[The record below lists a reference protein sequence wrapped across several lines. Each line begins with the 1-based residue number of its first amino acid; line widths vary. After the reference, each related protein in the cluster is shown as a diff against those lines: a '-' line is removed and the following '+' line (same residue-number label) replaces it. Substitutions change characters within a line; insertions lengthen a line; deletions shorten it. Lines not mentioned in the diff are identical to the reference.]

1 MVSWKLRK
9 RLRNFEQT
17 ADSSGSPA
25 IYMDGR
31 QKRISIKD
39 LARQAGVS
47 VPTVSRAL
55 RGSGRVS
62 EATRQRILQLATEVG
77 YTPSLVAR
85 GLVTQRSYCVGL
97 VVTMFA
103 DPFHSEV
110 AQGVEEEARQHGYS
124 IFLASTGVD
133 PEREVE
139 VVRTFQGRQVDG
151 IIVSSSR
158 VGNRY
163 AELLRESGTP
173 VVLVNTHVDSQD
185 LYTIGHD
192 DYAGGRQM
200 IDHLLARGYRR
211 IAYAGNERGVR
222 TNGERCRAWEDGLRA
237 VGLEPLVTGL
247 GPNGRLHGGTI
258 AGHHI
263 LAAAQQQWQA
273 PPDAI
278 YCYND
283 TMAIG
288 VMATLRDHGLQVPK
302 DVALTGFDDI
312 DVAVYLDPPLTTIR
326 QPRYAMGVQA
336 MQLLLA
342 LINGEVEHTQPQ
354 RSVLSGELV
363 IRAST

>member
-1 MVSWKLRK
+1 MA
-9 RLRNFEQT
+9 E
-17 ADSSGSPA
+17 
-25 IYMDGR
+25 R

-47 VPTVSRAL
+47 APTVSRAL
-55 RGSGRVS
+55 HGSGRVS
-62 EATRQRILQLATEVG
+62 AATRQRILQLANDAG

-110 AQGVEEEARQHGYS
+110 AQGVEEEARRHGYS

-133 PEREVE
+133 PDREVE

-185 LYTIGHD
+185 LHTIGHD

-200 IDHLLARGYRR
+200 IQHLLARGYRR
-211 IAYAGNERGVR
+211 IAYAGNARGVR
-222 TNGERCRAWEDGLRA
+222 TNAERRRAWEDGLRA
-237 VGLEPLVTGL
+237 AGLEPVVAGL
-247 GPNGRLHGGTI
+247 GPNGRLYGGTV
-258 AGHHI
+258 AGQYI
-263 LAAAQQQWQA
+263 LALAQQQWQA

-288 VMATLRDHGLQVPK
+288 VMSALREQGFQVPE
-302 DVALTGFDDI
+302 DIALTGFDDI

-336 MQLLLA
+336 MQLLLG
-342 LINGEVEHTQPQ
+342 LIKGEVDHTQPQ
-354 RSVLSGELV
+354 RSVLSGELI